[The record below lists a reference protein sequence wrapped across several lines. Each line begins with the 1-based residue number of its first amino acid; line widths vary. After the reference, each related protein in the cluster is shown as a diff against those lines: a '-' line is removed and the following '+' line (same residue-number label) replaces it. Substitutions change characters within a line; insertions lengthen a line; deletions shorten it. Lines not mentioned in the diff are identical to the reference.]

1 MSEIG
6 RVNAPLSK
14 ADVQATQDMALFF
27 PPAPDIR
34 AALYL
39 ALPTSISVMAAGFAW
54 ANDWTAMMW
63 AAAGI
68 AVLLVLASWVF
79 FLRAAT
85 SEAKLPVTLP
95 DRYEGWSVPLRFQ
108 PEIRWQAIK
117 LAIRSVAGL
126 AILLAVMTL
135 IGVIREG
142 TGEALDMLATAGPR
156 YALGFLGVLFIFT
169 PPLALMLSR
178 YGLHKSGRRERD
190 GGLPKSL
197 IRRREAAIEALR
209 RKWPDAVPRES

>member
-1 MSEIG
+1 MTAPPTKDEIRG
-6 RVNAPLSK
+6 SR
-14 ADVQATQDMALFF
+14 DMALFF
-27 PPAPDIR
+27 PPVSDIR
-34 AALYL
+34 VVLYL
-39 ALPTSISVMAAGFAW
+39 ALPTAMCVMAAGFAW
-54 ANDWTAMMW
+54 VNEWTTMMRM
-63 AAAGI
+63 AAGFGS
-68 AVLLVLASWVF
+68 LLVLANWVF

-85 SEAKLPVTLP
+85 SESKLPVTLP
-95 DRYEGWSVPLRFQ
+95 DHYEGWSVPIRFQ

-126 AILLAVMTL
+126 AILLTTMTL
-135 IGVIREG
+135 IGVATEG
-142 TGEALDMLATAGPR
+142 TGEALNMLTTAGPR
-156 YALGFLGVLFIFT
+156 YALGLLGGVFIFT

-209 RKWPDAVPRES
+209 RKWPDAVPREP